1 MNLGDISNIITA
13 LAGLVIAVGGL
24 VAAIKITRKVDAVH
38 VQLNSAKDASDR
50 YQQDLRDAL
59 EQAGVKI
66 PVDQRLVK
74 ESDA

>member
-1 MNLGDISNIITA
+1 MTVDDFTGIITA
-13 LAGLVIAVGGL
+13 LTGLAIAIGGVIAAVR
-24 VAAIKITRKVDAVH
+24 IQRKVDAVH

-66 PVDQRLVK
+66 PVDQSLRK
-74 ESDA
+74 SDDA